1 VVETPVVETPAVVAA
16 PVVVEAPKVVVPPQP
31 KPQEQPA
38 ASEQLA
44 ALPPA
49 KTQEPDYR
57 VRTLDE
63 RHFALKISNVRAGPG
78 TSYDAVDRLRIG
90 QEVRVTG
97 KVAGQNWY
105 QIALSQG
112 REGFVFGSLLTPDSP
127 APKQVEVPQQQAA
140 VVEKTTAEP
149 ARKSSG
155 PSALEL
161 ELLEEQ
167 KYWNGLRNS
176 RNPLDYDRYLLRYGE
191 NGLFSQEARR
201 RSASLKTKQTTQA
214 AQTTKASGSTST
226 QETASAARSETQGTT
241 ASSEAT
247 TEQTAEL
254 TPPTKALPSAQHDG
268 TWQGDAV
275 TRFGTQCKSAYKMV
289 LKITNAEI
297 GGTMIRSS
305 ERFSLYGRVDSLGN
319 LENFDGMDRI
329 RVVFKVSSA
338 TADEIRGTWDMAA
351 QDHGGE
357 PCRGMFSLTRAG
369 P

>member
-1 VVETPVVETPAVVAA
+1 
-16 PVVVEAPKVVVPPQP
+16 
-31 KPQEQPA
+31 
-38 ASEQLA
+38 
-44 ALPPA
+44 
-49 KTQEPDYR
+49 

-63 RHFALKISNVRAGPG
+63 LQFALKISNVRAGPG
-78 TSYDAVDRLRIG
+78 TSYDTVDRLRIG

-97 KVAGQNWY
+97 KVDGRNWY

-149 ARKSSG
+149 AQKSSG
-155 PSALEL
+155 PSAQEL
-161 ELLEEQ
+161 ALLKEQ
-167 KYWNGLRNS
+167 KYWDGLRNS

-191 NGLFSQEARR
+191 GGLFSQEARR
-201 RSASLKTKQTTQA
+201 RSASLKTKQTTQ
-214 AQTTKASGSTST
+214 
-226 QETASAARSETQGTT
+226 ETASAARSGTQGTT

-247 TEQTAEL
+247 AEQTAEL

-275 TRFGTQCKSAYKMV
+275 TRFGTQCKSAYKME
-289 LKITNAEI
+289 LKIAKAEI
-297 GGTMIRSS
+297 SGTMIRSS
-305 ERFSLYGRVDSLGN
+305 ERFSLYGKVDNLGN
-319 LENFDGMDRI
+319 IENFDGMDRI

-351 QDHGGE
+351 KSYFGGE
-357 PCRGMFSLTRAG
+357 PCRGVFSLTRAG
-369 P
+369 L

>member
-1 VVETPVVETPAVVAA
+1 VVVAA
-16 PVVVEAPKVVVPPQP
+16 PKVVEPPKQVEEVAIVPPPLPEP
-31 KPQEQPA
+31 KEQPA

-63 RHFALKISNVRAGPG
+63 FQFALKVSNVRAGPG
-78 TSYDAVDRLRIG
+78 TSYDTVDRLRIG

-97 KVAGQNWY
+97 KVDGQNWY

-112 REGFVFGSLLTPDSP
+112 REGFIFGSLLTPVSP

-140 VVEKTTAEP
+140 AVEKTTAEP
-149 ARKSSG
+149 AQKSSG
-155 PSALEL
+155 PSAQEL
-161 ELLEEQ
+161 ALLEEQ
-167 KYWNGLRNS
+167 KYWDGLRNS

-214 AQTTKASGSTST
+214 AQATKASGSTST
-226 QETASAARSETQGTT
+226 QETASATRSGTQGTT

-247 TEQTAEL
+247 AEQTAEL

-275 TRFGTQCKSAYKMV
+275 TRFGTQCKSAYKME
-289 LKITNAEI
+289 LEIANAEI

-305 ERFSLYGRVDSLGN
+305 ERFSLYGKIDDLGN
-319 LENFDGMDRI
+319 IENFDGMDRI

-338 TADEIRGTWDMAA
+338 TADEIQGTWDMAA
-351 QDHGGE
+351 KSYFGGE
-357 PCRGMFSLTRAG
+357 PCRGVFSLTRAG
-369 P
+369 S